1 MDFDLIFVVGVAL
14 IAFAIPSLV
23 SAFSDRRWPKVA
35 ALMVLIGGM
44 AIAYASQEN
53 PGAYSFETLD
63 DVIVR
68 VIGSFVNS

>member
-23 SAFSDRRWPKVA
+23 SAYSDRRWPKIA
-35 ALMVLIGGM
+35 ALMVLIGGCS
-44 AIAYASQEN
+44 IAWAAQQN
-53 PGAYSFETLD
+53 PGAYSFETVD
-63 DVIVR
+63 DVIVS